1 MNKHDQDID
10 DLEQSPTPSLL
21 SRAVIADA
29 GFELSLEP
37 ATGPARKLRVRPH
50 TENRS
55 WWLVEH
61 TQNTDGCWRVAGVEP
76 LANAGLTAL
85 AATHEDTNE

>member
-1 MNKHDQDID
+1 MNNHDQVIHS
-10 DLEQSPTPSLL
+10 LEQSPTPSLI
-21 SRAVIADA
+21 SRAVIADT

-37 ATGPARKLRVRPH
+37 VTGSTRKLRVRPH

-61 TQNTDGCWRVAGVEP
+61 TQNTDGGWRVVGVEP
-76 LANAGLTAL
+76 LTNAGLTAL
-85 AATHEDTNE
+85 AAAQECSNE